1 MPELEQV
8 RIVARSQISDLASE
22 AETAPRRRTHL
33 LLHSGPQDQVQ
44 RLMIVLQ
51 PGTYIRPHHHL
62 EQWELVVLLQGRGDL
77 LRFDGSGCLADRI
90 ELSTR
95 AQVAQIPAGVWH
107 GFVVREKDTAV
118 LEIKP
123 GPMNVWTGRRKKA
136 RPTQAGWSNGCQQ
149 QSWDPI
155 GRACAVEPKLPW
167 RARCPHYATPILRGS
182 KYRLSLKRDSKP
194 HPEEPAAASLPA
206 SRYQQL

>member
-8 RIVARSQISDLASE
+8 RIVAQSQISDLASE

-51 PGTYIRPHHHL
+51 PGTYIRPHHHS

-123 GPMNVWTGRRKKA
+123 GPYR
-136 RPTQAGWSNGCQQ
+136 SNEFVD
-149 QSWDPI
+149 W
-155 GRACAVEPKLPW
+155 A
-167 RARCPHYATPILRGS
+167 
-182 KYRLSLKRDSKP
+182 
-194 HPEEPAAASLPA
+194 PEEGAPDA
-206 SRYQQL
+206 SRMVEWLSTAKLGSDWAGMRG

>member
-51 PGTYIRPHHHL
+51 PGSYIRPHHHS

-90 ELSTR
+90 ELSRSAPGRADPGRRVAWIRRSREGYRSIGDQTR
-95 AQVAQIPAGVWH
+95 A
-107 GFVVREKDTAV
+107 
-118 LEIKP
+118 
-123 GPMNVWTGRRKKA
+123 
-136 RPTQAGWSNGCQQ
+136 
-149 QSWDPI
+149 
-155 GRACAVEPKLPW
+155 
-167 RARCPHYATPILRGS
+167 
-182 KYRLSLKRDSKP
+182 
-194 HPEEPAAASLPA
+194 LPA
-206 SRYQQL
+206 E

>member
-8 RIVARSQISDLASE
+8 RIVAQSQISDLASE

-51 PGTYIRPHHHL
+51 PGTYIRPHHHS

-95 AQVAQIPAGVWH
+95 AQVAQIPVEKRLLVTNHEALGYFAERY
-107 GFVVREKDTAV
+107 GFTIVGAIVPSITSGAAPSAQELAA
-118 LEIKP
+118 LI
-123 GPMNVWTGRRKKA
+123 
-136 RPTQAGWSNGCQQ
+136 
-149 QSWDPI
+149 
-155 GRACAVEPKLPW
+155 
-167 RARCPHYATPILRGS
+167 
-182 KYRLSLKRDSKP
+182 LSLI
-194 HPEEPAAASLPA
+194 HI
-206 SRYQQL
+206 